1 MRAETETTN
10 PSPPTPHS
18 ALDDESLTDVIDR
31 MRRHAFRRALDRR
44 PADAYR
50 HTIEA
55 SHLVRIKSS

>member
-10 PSPPTPHS
+10 PSPPTHT

-31 MRRHAFRRALDRR
+31 LRRRAFKRSLDRR

-50 HTIEA
+50 YTIEA
-55 SHLVRIKSS
+55 SHLVRAKSS